1 MKHVALSFA
10 LLCISGCAR
19 APNCPAVDE
28 AAMARAIVDEVFRR
42 LDPNAPADAEAQGGQ
57 DDPDAPEGDV
67 NPFDHIP
74 FDRLPCRGSRDA
86 GVRIVVVSDFQCPFC
101 GRFTETLDRIVEEH
115 DDEVLLCFVNFP
127 LSFHEHAQLAAEA
140 AMEARVQ
147 GGDAAFFRMHDRMFA
162 HQTALELDD
171 LVRYA
176 REIGLD
182 TTRMRAALVDHR
194 HAPDVDEDVEL
205 ATDLGVN
212 GTPTTLVEGEVI
224 SGAVP
229 FSTVDAAV
237 RRALDAR

>member
-1 MKHVALSFA
+1 MKHVALSLA
-10 LLCISGCAR
+10 LLSLAGCAR
-19 APNCPAVDE
+19 ASNCPAVDE

-42 LDPNAPADAEAQGGQ
+42 LDPDAPADAEAQGGQ
-57 DDPDAPEGDV
+57 DDPDAPVGDV
-67 NPFDHIP
+67 DP
-74 FDRLPCRGSRDA
+74 FDRIAFESLPCRGNREA
-86 GVRIVVVSDFQCPFC
+86 AVRIVVVSDFQCPFC

-140 AMEARVQ
+140 AVEARVQ
-147 GGDAAFFRMHDRMFA
+147 GGEDAFFRMHDRMFA

-182 TTRMRAALVDHR
+182 ATRMRAALVDHR
-194 HAPDVDEDVEL
+194 HAPDVDEDIEL
-205 ATDLGVN
+205 ATELGAN
-212 GTPTTLVEGEVI
+212 GTPTTLVEGELI

-229 FSTVDAAV
+229 FSTIDAAV
-237 RRALDAR
+237 RRALGAR